1 MSECGR
7 LAALDTC
14 AVSDA
19 LDALRLPG
27 AALGLHAV
35 SGERRIAGRA
45 VTVDLVEAEVA
56 VAAPRHL
63 CTAAVDASGPDTI
76 IVVAHHGR
84 SHVAGWGGVL
94 SAGAVARGSEG
105 VIVDGAVRDLDE
117 ARQFGLT
124 VYAATSVPV
133 TARTRIVERAWDVPV
148 EIAGVRVEPGDYVLA
163 DGSGVVFVPR
173 DRIDEVLAIA
183 ERIAAKEA
191 LMLARVREGE
201 SMATVM
207 SADYE
212 TMLDREASR

>member
-45 VTVDLVEAEVA
+45 VTVDLVEAEGA
-56 VAAPRHL
+56 GAAPRHL

-133 TARTRIVERAWDVPV
+133 TARTRVVERAWDVPV